1 MDLLLLTAVAAAC
14 GSSPEQLETS
24 DHAVI
29 GQCTRNEPVLRGPAI
44 DCAIDADC
52 PCGSHCDSVE
62 HTCAFECMI
71 PPAGPT
77 EACATGTQCD
87 DAGRCVG
94 PSQGPPGTAP
104 VLTAN
109 PPALIT
115 APGGPALSTQV
126 RLAAFT
132 QSAATAAQATQVRA
146 VGLDGAEVSCDASAF
161 GHECALISWTFS
173 FDGTKYVASRTL
185 WVRTLSGTPDGAG
198 AVHLQIDDTGA
209 DVVVPASASS
219 TVSTSTGDYRGMAT
233 ISGVPSGVPITA
245 KLRGNFL
252 VIRDPTRSIA
262 PEGALAVNV
271 ISPSNPTPPPWR
283 LTWLRPPG
291 ATTGDR
297 KSVV

>member
-62 HTCAFECMI
+62 PTCAFECMI

-132 QSAATAAQATQVRA
+132 QSAVGGVGTASGSLTLFTETITGANKKSTRTIDLELQLDLTGQTTTPGTYTGTLNLRA
-146 VGLDGAEVSCDASAF
+146 V
-161 GHECALISWTFS
+161 T
-173 FDGTKYVASRTL
+173 
-185 WVRTLSGTPDGAG
+185 
-198 AVHLQIDDTGA
+198 Q
-209 DVVVPASASS
+209 
-219 TVSTSTGDYRGMAT
+219 
-233 ISGVPSGVPITA
+233 
-245 KLRGNFL
+245 
-252 VIRDPTRSIA
+252 
-262 PEGALAVNV
+262 
-271 ISPSNPTPPPWR
+271 
-283 LTWLRPPG
+283 
-291 ATTGDR
+291 
-297 KSVV
+297 